1 MKRAFTMPEM
11 LVVIGIIVVLIAILF
26 PIIGRVREAANQ
38 ATCLS
43 RLRQVAQATIMYCG
57 DNEGSFPGAGN
68 GAGQTYPT
76 FGALLAQNYVPFD
89 WIFWDT
95 NAPPPFNDVTQSA
108 LAKYM
113 NIGNGDVFRCPSDSL
128 YRPNLN
134 PTPHPGESL
143 YYYSY
148 SFNCYLGNSFPLS
161 DSTAPF
167 PGAYFG
173 STNHQVA
180 GDHDNKIGQ
189 VKHPANIIMFI
200 DEDQRTVNDGAW
212 VVFAYDRLGARH
224 GVANDVLDPS
234 NNPYND
240 VVDPTGRG
248 NVVFCDGH
256 GEFVPRSE
264 AGNSAN
270 YQPY

>member
-1 MKRAFTMPEM
+1 MKRAFTLPEM
-11 LVVIGIIVVLIAILF
+11 LVVLGVIVVLIAILF

-43 RLRQVAQATIMYCG
+43 RLRQVAQATITYCG

-68 GAGQTYPT
+68 GAGQTNNLI
-76 FGALLAQNYVPFD
+76 AANYVPFD

-95 NAPPPFNDVTQSA
+95 NAPPPFNDVNQSA

-113 NIGNGDVFRCPSDSL
+113 NIGNGDVFRCPSDTL

-134 PTPHPGESL
+134 PNPHPGESL

-148 SFNCYLGNSFPLS
+148 SFNCFLGNSFPLS
-161 DSTAPF
+161 NLDAPF

-173 STNHQVA
+173 GTNHNVA

-189 VKHPANIIMFI
+189 VKHPESIIMFI

-212 VVFAYDRLGARH
+212 VVFISNYDRLGARH
-224 GVANDVLDPS
+224 SLANDVLDPS
-234 NNPYND
+234 NDPTKD
-240 VVDPTGRG
+240 VVDPTARG

-264 AGNSAN
+264 ARNPAN
-270 YQPY
+270 YNPY